1 MIGFYCLLAG
11 IAIGVV
17 IGWAHALDHGESR
30 EQPHDLDLPSAW
42 QIRQWEKQR
51 LVRAQGNRRIG

>member
-1 MIGFYCLLAG
+1 MCSFYFLLAG

-17 IGWAHALDHGESR
+17 IGWAHALDRHEHTP
-30 EQPHDLDLPSAW
+30 EIDLPSAW

-51 LVRAQGNRRIG
+51 LVRSEGNRRRRS

>member
-11 IAIGVV
+11 IVVGVV
-17 IGWAHALDHGESR
+17 IGWAHALDHREHRDSR
-30 EQPHDLDLPSAW
+30 EIDLPSAW

-51 LVRAQGNRRIG
+51 LVRAEGNRRLP